1 MRKIFLLLFLTIAN
15 ILFSQTPDEN
25 MFKGLSVI
33 THKDLIETVSYLASD
48 ELKGRLSGSQ
58 GYYTAADYM
67 SKEFLKAGIM
77 PAGRGKFFQYFF
89 TEFNEISDAKFGL
102 VKDNKIS
109 YYKLGTDFSCRGF
122 SGSGKYTA
130 PVVFCGYGISESYY
144 DDYDNVDV
152 NGKIVLIF
160 KQNAD
165 WNTDTKEKYSSI
177 RAKSEIA
184 YDKGALA
191 TIFVPR
197 PNDKNLQK
205 PIGSVMDGAGNH
217 ISNHP
222 MLQLE
227 NSIADDIL
235 KNTGFTL
242 SQLQTKIDEAK
253 IPNSIETN
261 DSVYVEVDSKYD
273 PLRNTMNVAGM
284 LEGSDPVLKN
294 EFIIISAHLDH
305 VGTQGN
311 VIYNGANDNASGSAA
326 VLQIARAFT
335 QLEVKPKRSI
345 LFLLFSN
352 EESGLLGAYHY
363 VNNPLVPLEN
373 TKALLNLDCISMGDS
388 IMVGNGLSAP
398 GLWNIANEMDS
409 LYIDMMVKN
418 TWTGGGADATPF
430 FEKGIQ
436 CLYFVTTN
444 GYEHLHLPTDD
455 TETLK
460 PELFEKITRLAYLTA
475 YRIANGD

>member
-1 MRKIFLLLFLTIAN
+1 MRKIFLLLLLTSSN
-15 ILFSQTPDEN
+15 ILFSQTSDEN
-25 MFKGLSVI
+25 MFRGLNIISQ
-33 THKDLIETVSYLASD
+33 KELIETVSYLASD

-67 SKEFLKAGIM
+67 AKEFLKAGIM
-77 PAGRGKFFQYFF
+77 PAGRGRFFQYFF
-89 TEFNEISDAKFGL
+89 TEYNEISDAKFGI
-102 VKDNKIS
+102 VKDNKIY

-122 SGSGKYTA
+122 SGRGKYTA

-144 DDYDNVDV
+144 DDYKDVDV

-165 WNTDTKEKYSSI
+165 WNTETKDKYSSL
-177 RAKSEIA
+177 RTKSEIA
-184 YDKGALA
+184 YEKGALA
-191 TIFVPR
+191 TIFVSR
-197 PNDKNLQK
+197 PNEKNPQK
-205 PIGSVMDGAGNH
+205 PIGSVMDGVGNH
-217 ISNHP
+217 LPNHP
-222 MLQLE
+222 MLQIDIKVADEILE
-227 NSIADDIL
+227 NS
-235 KNTGFTL
+235 GFTL
-242 SQLQTKIDEAK
+242 SQMQSKIDETK
-253 IPNSIETN
+253 IPNSLETN
-261 DSVYVEVDSKYD
+261 NSVYIEVDSRFD
-273 PLRNTMNVAGM
+273 ILRNTMNVAGL
-284 LEGSDPVLKN
+284 LEGSDPILKN

-305 VGTQGN
+305 VGTQGD

-326 VLQIARAFT
+326 VLQIARAFSE
-335 QLEVKPKRSI
+335 LEVKPKRSI

-373 TKALLNLDCISMGDS
+373 TKALLNLDCISNGDS

-398 GLWNIANEMDS
+398 ELWNIANEMDS
-409 LYIDMMVKN
+409 LYINMLVRN
-418 TWTGGGADATPF
+418 TWAGGGADATPF

-460 PELFEKITRLAYLTA
+460 PDLYEKITRLAYLTA
-475 YRIANGD
+475 YRIANE